1 MYVPEL
7 LEEIFPRMSLKAI
20 LKFKTMEIY
29 TRVEEAYHIMN
40 VQTKQMIM
48 AVGERNRIPQG
59 FQGDEEVE
67 MVYLHFDVASRPSL
81 SCDGLVYDKTLLS
94 YTNILANNLRKKI
107 NPIPMYLVPDL
118 LEEIFLQL
126 PLKSIVKF
134 RTVSKQWR
142 SILESRRF
150 EERRLMM
157 NAQTKTKIMA
167 GGDHRNRTLT
177 WFKEDEEVEIV
188 YLQCDVTSRPSLSC
202 DGLVCI
208 PVPGWVNVFNP
219 STGEFLRFSSGRDP
233 PFPGYANYYLDSVLF
248 DVFPGYWRMGFGR
261 DNVSGSYKIVRMGF
275 NHHWEIHRCE
285 ILDVNIGRWQRLSDG
300 SIAMYLL
307 GEGWFRKARAMET
320 PRPEGEQK
328 ARHEDYILERTAV
341 AFVGVNNTRSLRVI
355 YFGFFPLIT
364 VLMSE
369 AGASATLREVD
380 PGRKYGI
387 MLNNLGYEDVEYDD
401 EDENNEVLP
410 DQKLLALD
418 LHAQEWRDV
427 GLPLGAL
434 GKSFQVANLEKRLAL
449 AATYIENDHWNV
461 KIWSAEAPEETWSV
475 IYSIRLFPLDHPY
488 DDPSSPLWFWTRPVA
503 VSKKGN
509 LFFQYSYKRLFKCY
523 PETGEV
529 RFIAAEICVISPFVE
544 NLVPLGRLDSK
555 TYGLKHLDH
564 VTLSSR
570 ISNFFRRM
578 ELKRSSILVTTAV
591 VTLVM
596 FRYCSRLSRS

>member
-1 MYVPEL
+1 MATLKTISVLYLVLSIILVFEGITISTEDVSSQENSAENVISYDAMRANHAWGCSPKYPQFCNKTQANPYTNSK
-7 LEEIFPRMSLKAI
+7 IFPRMSLKAI

-81 SCDGLVYDKTLLS
+81 SCDGL
-94 YTNILANNLRKKI
+94 I

-285 ILDVNIGRWQRLSDG
+285 ILDNVLRLLS
-300 SIAMYLL
+300 
-307 GEGWFRKARAMET
+307 
-320 PRPEGEQK
+320 
-328 ARHEDYILERTAV
+328 
-341 AFVGVNNTRSLRVI
+341 
-355 YFGFFPLIT
+355 
-364 VLMSE
+364 SE
-369 AGASATLREVD
+369 LTT
-380 PGRKYGI
+380 
-387 MLNNLGYEDVEYDD
+387 
-401 EDENNEVLP
+401 
-410 DQKLLALD
+410 
-418 LHAQEWRDV
+418 HEWRDV